1 MATTPEG
8 KVKNEIKKILKGYG
22 DKVYW
27 FMPAMGSFGKSGVP
41 DFIIC
46 AGGFFLGVE
55 TKYDRVKNP
64 PTELQVNNLQGIVG
78 AGGVSMVVDKDNLDE
93 FRECLEELLREE

>member
-1 MATTPEG
+1 MAATPEG

-46 AGGFFLGVE
+46 VNGYFVAVE
-55 TKYDRVKNP
+55 AKDDQVKNP
-64 PTELQVNNLQGIVG
+64 PTELQKTNLQGIVG
-78 AGGVSMVVDKDNLDE
+78 AGGVSMVVDKNNLGALKE
-93 FRECLEELLREE
+93 ILEELLGE